1 MSQTSNPSAAEQYQN
16 LVTQEAG
23 LLTGKARL
31 LEQLE
36 TTNAQL
42 SAVRAA
48 LQGAQLGF
56 TVAQEAVDKPAPTDT
71 DPASEQE

>member
-1 MSQTSNPSAAEQYQN
+1 MSQTQTSTAAEQYQT

-23 LLTGKARL
+23 LLTAKARL

-42 SAVRAA
+42 TAIRAA

-56 TVAQEAVDKPAPTDT
+56 NVAQEAVDKPAPTEPDAA
-71 DPASEQE
+71 PVEE

>member
-1 MSQTSNPSAAEQYQN
+1 MSQTPTAAEQYQN
-16 LVTQEAG
+16 LVTQEVG

-56 TVAQEAVDKPAPTDT
+56 TVAQEAADTSTPADAEAAP
-71 DPASEQE
+71 EKE

>member
-1 MSQTSNPSAAEQYQN
+1 MSQTPTAAEQYQN

-23 LLTGKARL
+23 LLTSKARL

-42 SAVRAA
+42 TAVRAA

-71 DPASEQE
+71 EAAPEKE

>member
-1 MSQTSNPSAAEQYQN
+1 MSQTPTAAEQYQN

-56 TVAQEAVDKPAPTDT
+56 TVALEAADTSTPADAEAAP
-71 DPASEQE
+71 EKE

>member
-1 MSQTSNPSAAEQYQN
+1 MSQTPTAAEQYQN

-23 LLTGKARL
+23 LLTAKARL
-31 LEQLE
+31 LEQLD

-42 SAVRAA
+42 TAVRAA

-56 TVAQEAVDKPAPTDT
+56 TVAQEAVDKPASTDT
-71 DPASEQE
+71 DPAPEKE